1 LLSIDCKGHTHE
13 KYSKINSS
21 HSRCQSGRDRNVRWN
36 AVEADANRVYENE
49 AGKAIA
55 RAVFGKDG
63 SHHVFLKTGATTL
76 EIKDGDVA
84 VSVTGQ
90 D

>member
-1 LLSIDCKGHTHE
+1 MKNIAKSTAVTHAA
-13 KYSKINSS
+13 SLAGTAMS
-21 HSRCQSGRDRNVRWN
+21 RWN
-36 AVEADANRVYENE
+36 AVGADANRVYENE
-49 AGKAIA
+49 AGKEIA